1 MAVTTAQ
8 VQQAYVAFFNRP
20 ADLAGLNYWTS
31 SPAASVANL
40 LDAFSKTP
48 EYTSLYSNMNS
59 TQLVNAVY
67 QNLFG
72 RPVESVDALN
82 YWVGLLGKGTVT
94 LGSIAATVAGLAI
107 TNKTADGTLVSNKVT
122 AATAF
127 TTSLSTASN
136 ADSATAYATANSTG
150 LQAVK
155 NWLAAV
161 TSDATTL
168 TNATSTTTLDSLLN
182 TVKSNV
188 ASTGSTFTLTTGVD
202 NLVGTSGN
210 DTIIGGVGSAG
221 GASTLG
227 SADVINGGAGTDTLK
242 VTTEGTAGAAV
253 TPSLTSVEN
262 VTVQALATGGATVV
276 NMVNATGTTTL
287 LNERSTGALT
297 FSNVQELATVAAK
310 GDVSGG
316 NYIAQFKS
324 SLVSGAADS
333 LNISLDGATIGTLG
347 LGSAVTA
354 EEFET
359 LNFAVTGTNKIT
371 TLQDGVSTGLA
382 GTKTVNVSGDGKLT
396 VTNAFATGNLAT
408 VNASTNTGGV
418 SFDLTG
424 NTKNV
429 TFTGGSGN
437 DTVLMGAGLATT
449 DVLNGGTG
457 TNTIGVSSGA
467 LLVDGLQVTNF
478 QTLDIRGSGATS
490 AGDTYN
496 MAKLAGITTVE
507 VGAAINAAGSA
518 TNTTVT
524 VNNLAK
530 GAGVSLKA
538 AIGDNAADNLA
549 IVVKDAG
556 AGSPND
562 TIGVTLSG
570 ATAVTTTGVLTIA
583 DIETVNLTASKATAT
598 TAPTH
603 VLSTLTAAN
612 ATSINVTNGDAKLT
626 VGSLAGST
634 ALVLLDGSAATQDT
648 SVTTGAVAF
657 AATGGTAF
665 KLGAGNDTL
674 VLTGA
679 TSASTGTDFVIT
691 GGAGGDA
698 VTLTAT
704 GATQLEKL
712 VYTAATDSQVG
723 VNKFDSITNFV
734 TTEDKIDL
742 KAFNFSGASVAALLD
757 RTGKTIGTNGEVA
770 AADQSNWFNDGTKK
784 SVVIVETGG
793 AGGDVWV
800 YADVNADGNY
810 DAGDLAI
817 KVVGVGGAG
826 AGAQGVVL
834 GDFIFA

>member
-1 MAVTTAQ
+1 M
-8 VQQAYVAFFNRP
+8 
-20 ADLAGLNYWTS
+20 
-31 SPAASVANL
+31 
-40 LDAFSKTP
+40 
-48 EYTSLYSNMNS
+48 
-59 TQLVNAVY
+59 
-67 QNLFG
+67 
-72 RPVESVDALN
+72 
-82 YWVGLLGKGTVT
+82 
-94 LGSIAATVAGLAI
+94 
-107 TNKTADGTLVSNKVT
+107 
-122 AATAF
+122 
-127 TTSLSTASN
+127 
-136 ADSATAYATANSTG
+136 
-150 LQAVK
+150 
-155 NWLAAV
+155 
-161 TSDATTL
+161 
-168 TNATSTTTLDSLLN
+168 
-182 TVKSNV
+182 
-188 ASTGSTFTLTTGVD
+188 
-202 NLVGTSGN
+202 
-210 DTIIGGVGSAG
+210 
-221 GASTLG
+221 
-227 SADVINGGAGTDTLK
+227 INGGAGTDTLK
-242 VTTEGTAGAAV
+242 VTTEGTGATSV
-253 TPSLTSVEN
+253 TPNLTSVEN
-262 VTVQALATGGATVV
+262 VTVQALGTGGTTV
-276 NMVNATGTTTL
+276 NLVNATGVTTL
-287 LNERSTGALT
+287 LNERSTDALT
-297 FSNVQELATVAAK
+297 FSNIQELATVAAK

-316 NYIAQFKS
+316 AYKALFKS
-324 SLVSGAADS
+324 SLASGAADS
-333 LNISLDGATIGTLG
+333 LNVSLDGATINVLG
-347 LGSAVTA
+347 LGGALTG

-371 TLQDGVSTGLA
+371 TLQEGATTTGLA

>member
-1 MAVTTAQ
+1 MCK
-8 VQQAYVAFFNRP
+8 
-20 ADLAGLNYWTS
+20 GIG
-31 SPAASVANL
+31 
-40 LDAFSKTP
+40 
-48 EYTSLYSNMNS
+48 EY
-59 TQLVNAVY
+59 
-67 QNLFG
+67 
-72 RPVESVDALN
+72 R
-82 YWVGLLGKGTVT
+82 
-94 LGSIAATVAGLAI
+94 AI
-107 TNKTADGTLVSNKVT
+107 TL
-122 AATAF
+122 
-127 TTSLSTASN
+127 
-136 ADSATAYATANSTG
+136 TANI
-150 LQAVK
+150 
-155 NWLAAV
+155 
-161 TSDATTL
+161 
-168 TNATSTTTLDSLLN
+168 
-182 TVKSNV
+182 
-188 ASTGSTFTLTTGVD
+188 D
-202 NLVGTSGN
+202 NIQGTAGN

-221 GASTLG
+221 GTSTLG

-242 VTTEGTAGAAV
+242 VTTEGTGATSV
-253 TPSLTSVEN
+253 TPNLTSVEN
-262 VTVQALATGGATVV
+262 VTVQALAGGLTTV

-333 LNISLDGATIGTLG
+333 LNINLDGATVSNLG
-347 LGSAVTA
+347 LGSATA
-354 EEFET
+354 GQEFET
-359 LNFAVTGTNKIT
+359 LNFAVTGTNTIT
-371 TLQDGVSTGLA
+371 ELRDGVTTTAAAA

-418 SFDLTG
+418 SFNLTG
-424 NTKNV
+424 NTKDV

-437 DTVLMGAGLATT
+437 DTVLMGAGLAPT
-449 DVLNGGTG
+449 DKLDGGAG
-457 TNTIGVSSGA
+457 TNTIGVSEGGDLA
-467 LLVDGLQVTNF
+467 DGLQVTNF

-507 VGAAINAAGSA
+507 VGAAINAAGSG

-524 VNNLAK
+524 VDNLAK

-538 AIGDNAADNLA
+538 AIGDNAADKLA

-570 ATAVTTTGVLTIA
+570 ATAVKTTGVLEIA
-583 DIETVNLTASKATAT
+583 NIETINLTASKATAT

-603 VLSTLTAAN
+603 ELSILTAAH
-612 ATSINVTNGDAKLT
+612 ATSINVTNGDAKLDIGALT
-626 VGSLAGST
+626 GST
-634 ALVLLDGSAATQDT
+634 ALVLFDASAATQD
-648 SVTTGAVAF
+648 VKLTTGTVAF

-674 VLTGA
+674 ILTNA

-698 VTLTAT
+698 ITLTAT
-704 GATQLEKL
+704 GANQVEKL

-723 VNKFDSITNFV
+723 VNKFDSIIAFRS
-734 TTEDKIDL
+734 TEDKIDL
-742 KAFNFSGASVAALLD
+742 KAFGFAGAEVAALLD
-757 RTGKTIGTNGEVA
+757 RSAKTIGTNGEVA
-770 AADQSNWFNDGTKK
+770 AADQANWFNDGTKK
-784 SVVIVETGG
+784 AVVVAD
-793 AGGDVWV
+793 AGNDAWV
-800 YADVNADGNY
+800 YADINKDGNL

-817 KVVGVGGAG
+817 KIVGGIDGSG
-826 AGAQGVVL
+826 AVPVL

>member
-1 MAVTTAQ
+1 M
-8 VQQAYVAFFNRP
+8 
-20 ADLAGLNYWTS
+20 L
-31 SPAASVANL
+31 
-40 LDAFSKTP
+40 
-48 EYTSLYSNMNS
+48 
-59 TQLVNAVY
+59 
-67 QNLFG
+67 
-72 RPVESVDALN
+72 
-82 YWVGLLGKGTVT
+82 
-94 LGSIAATVAGLAI
+94 
-107 TNKTADGTLVSNKVT
+107 
-122 AATAF
+122 
-127 TTSLSTASN
+127 
-136 ADSATAYATANSTG
+136 TANI
-150 LQAVK
+150 
-155 NWLAAV
+155 
-161 TSDATTL
+161 
-168 TNATSTTTLDSLLN
+168 
-182 TVKSNV
+182 
-188 ASTGSTFTLTTGVD
+188 D
-202 NLVGTSGN
+202 NIQGTAGN
-210 DTIIGGVGSAG
+210 DTIISGVGSAG
-221 GASTLG
+221 GVSTLG

-242 VTTEGTAGAAV
+242 VTTEGTGATSV
-253 TPSLTSVEN
+253 TPNLTSVEN
-262 VTVQALATGGATVV
+262 VTVQALAGALTTV

-287 LNERSTGALT
+287 TNERSTGALT
-297 FSNVQELATVAAK
+297 FSSVQELATVAAK

-333 LNISLDGATIGTLG
+333 LNVSLDGATIGTLG

-408 VNASTNTGGV
+408 INASTNTGGV

-507 VGAAINAAGSA
+507 VGAAINAAGTG

-538 AIGDNAADNLA
+538 AIGDGAADNLA

-583 DIETVNLTASKATAT
+583 DIETINLTASKATAV

-603 VLSTLTAAN
+603 VLSTLTAAH

-679 TSASTGTDFVIT
+679 TSASTNGTDFVIT

-698 VTLTAT
+698 ITLTAFTT
-704 GATQLEKL
+704 GANEVEKL

-723 VNKFDSITNFV
+723 VNKFDSITNFE
-734 TTEDKIDL
+734 TLEDKIDL
-742 KAFNFSGASVAALLD
+742 KAFNFSGASVASLLD

-826 AGAQGVVL
+826 AGAQGIAL
-834 GDFIFA
+834 ADFIFA